1 MTELTTGVFYENFSN
16 EEVPDD
22 ALTTVQQLEVNA
34 FRIEKRRREK
44 ALVYSMLNRILPDYR
59 PLIGYNAYG
68 APHLIGLEERYLSI
82 SHCSRGVAVAISGI
96 PTGVDAECQSPR
108 LDRVKSKFLD
118 SRELEIFDDGADGL
132 LRAWTLMEAAYKTA
146 LTPELSFFEGIKI
159 YPHAGF
165 YHVEMC
171 GKSYIGRVFFPEKD
185 LCVAVVTP

>member
-1 MTELTTGVFYENFSN
+1 MIELTTGVFYENFSN
-16 EEVPDD
+16 EGVPDN
-22 ALTTVQQLEVNA
+22 ALTTEQQLEVNA
-34 FRIEKRRREK
+34 CRIEKRRREK
-44 ALVYSMLNRILPDYR
+44 ALVYSMLNRILPGDR

-68 APHLIGLEERYLSI
+68 APHLTGPEERYLSI

-96 PTGVDAECQSPR
+96 PIGVDAECQSPG

-118 SRELEIFDDGADGL
+118 RRELEIFDDEADGL
-132 LRAWTLMEAAYKTA
+132 LRAWTLKEAAYKAA

-171 GKSYIGRVFFPEKD
+171 GKSYVGRLFFPEKD